1 MRNPDLAMQKLEKL
15 NGKLTTMKVMI
26 TRPTTTTTDQ
36 YQQLIADAEEVVE
49 DLKMM
54 VQRQN

>member
-26 TRPTTTTTDQ
+26 TRPTTTTDQ
-36 YQQLIADAEEVVE
+36 YHQLIAEADAIVE

>member
-1 MRNPDLAMQKLEKL
+1 MRNPDLAVQKLEKL

-26 TRPTTTTTDQ
+26 TRPTTTTDQ
-36 YQQLIADAEEVVE
+36 YHQLIAEAEEVVE

-54 VQRQN
+54 VQRNG

>member
-1 MRNPDLAMQKLEKL
+1 MRNPDLAMQKLEKI

-26 TRPTTTTTDQ
+26 TRPTTTTDQ
-36 YQQLIADAEEVVE
+36 YQQLIASAEEVVE

>member
-15 NGKLTTMKVMI
+15 NGRLTTMKVMI
-26 TRPTTTTTDQ
+26 TRPTTTTDQ
-36 YQQLIADAEEVVE
+36 YQQLIASAEEVVE

>member
-1 MRNPDLAMQKLEKL
+1 MRNPDLAVQKLEKL

-26 TRPTTTTTDQ
+26 TRPTTTTDQ
-36 YQQLIADAEEVVE
+36 YHQLIADAEEVIE

>member
-1 MRNPDLAMQKLEKL
+1 MRNPDLAVQKLEKL
-15 NGKLTTMKVMI
+15 SGKLTTMKVMI
-26 TRPTTTTTDQ
+26 TRPTTTTDQ
-36 YQQLIADAEEVVE
+36 YHQLIADAEEVIE

>member
-1 MRNPDLAMQKLEKL
+1 MRNPDLAVQKLEKL
-15 NGKLTTMKVMI
+15 SGKLTTMKVMI
-26 TRPTTTTTDQ
+26 TRPTTTTDQ
-36 YQQLIADAEEVVE
+36 YHQLIAEAEEVIE

>member
-26 TRPTTTTTDQ
+26 TRPGTSPPINTNNSLLMQ
-36 YQQLIADAEEVVE
+36 
-49 DLKMM
+49 K
-54 VQRQN
+54 N

>member
-26 TRPTTTTTDQ
+26 TRPTTTTDQ
-36 YQQLIADAEEVVE
+36 YQHLITEAEEVVE

>member
-1 MRNPDLAMQKLEKL
+1 MQKLEKL

-26 TRPTTTTTDQ
+26 TRPTTTTAQ
-36 YQQLIADAEEVVE
+36 YHQLIAEAEEVIE
-49 DLKMM
+49 DIKMM

>member
-26 TRPTTTTTDQ
+26 TRPTTTTEQ
-36 YQQLIADAEEVVE
+36 YHQLIKDAEEVIE

>member
-1 MRNPDLAMQKLEKL
+1 MRNPELAMQKLEKL

-26 TRPTTTTTDQ
+26 TRPTTTTDQ
-36 YQQLIADAEEVVE
+36 YHQLIADAEEIIE
-49 DLKMM
+49 DLKIM

>member
-1 MRNPDLAMQKLEKL
+1 
-15 NGKLTTMKVMI
+15 MKVMI
-26 TRPTTTTTDQ
+26 TRPGTTTDQ
-36 YQQLIADAEEVVE
+36 YQQLLAEAEELVE

>member
-26 TRPTTTTTDQ
+26 TRPTTTTDQ
-36 YQQLIADAEEVVE
+36 YQQLIASAEEVIE

>member
-1 MRNPDLAMQKLEKL
+1 MRNPDLAVQKLEKL

-26 TRPTTTTTDQ
+26 TRPTTTTNQ
-36 YQQLIADAEEVVE
+36 YHQLIAEAEEIIE
-49 DLKMM
+49 DLKVM

>member
-1 MRNPDLAMQKLEKL
+1 MRNPELAMQKLEKL

-26 TRPTTTTTDQ
+26 TRPTTTTDQ
-36 YQQLIADAEEVVE
+36 HHQIIADAEEIIE
-49 DLKMM
+49 DLKIM

>member
-1 MRNPDLAMQKLEKL
+1 MRNPDLATQKLEKL

-26 TRPTTTTTDQ
+26 TRPTTTTAQ
-36 YQQLIADAEEVVE
+36 YHQLIAEAEEVIE
-49 DLKMM
+49 DIKMM

>member
-26 TRPTTTTTDQ
+26 TRPTTTTDQ
-36 YQQLIADAEEVVE
+36 YQHLIAKAEEVVE

>member
-26 TRPTTTTTDQ
+26 TRPTTTTDQ
-36 YQQLIADAEEVVE
+36 YQQLILGECRRI
-49 DLKMM
+49 LKIL
-54 VQRQN
+54 R

>member
-26 TRPTTTTTDQ
+26 TRPTTTTDQ
-36 YQQLIADAEEVVE
+36 YQQLIASAKEVVE

>member
-1 MRNPDLAMQKLEKL
+1 MRNPELAVQKLEKL

-26 TRPTTTTTDQ
+26 TRPTTTTDQ
-36 YQQLIADAEEVVE
+36 YHQLIADAEEVIE

>member
-1 MRNPDLAMQKLEKL
+1 MRNPELAVQKLEKL
-15 NGKLTTMKVMI
+15 SGKLTTMKVMI
-26 TRPTTTTTDQ
+26 TRPTTTTDQ
-36 YQQLIADAEEVVE
+36 YHQLIADAEEVIE

>member
-1 MRNPDLAMQKLEKL
+1 
-15 NGKLTTMKVMI
+15 MKVMI
-26 TRPTTTTTDQ
+26 TRPTTTTEQ
-36 YQQLIADAEEVVE
+36 YHQLIKDAEEVIE